1 MKKEAQYFSWLR
13 LFAIMTKEFIQ
24 MRRDRLTFAMIIGI
38 PIMQLILF
46 GFAINTNPK
55 DLPTVVLSEEHSPYS
70 RAFIQGLIN
79 TEYFKITHQ
88 ANNEQEAERLLARGD
103 VLFILK
109 IPTDFSYR
117 LIRGEKPSILL
128 TADATDPVATGSALS
143 ALQVLPEKVLN
154 SVTKGGLS
162 YLQNPAPSYQVIIH
176 ARYNPENITQY
187 NIVPGLIGVVLT
199 MTMVLITSLAIT
211 RERERGTME
220 NLLATPAQPVEV
232 MIGKIIPYIIVGY
245 LQVSLILA
253 IAYFL
258 FAVPI
263 LGSVTLLLIS
273 VLPFIGANL
282 SVGLTFS
289 SIAKNQ
295 LQAMQMA
302 FFFFLPSILLSGFMF
317 PFAGMPLWA
326 QYLGQILPLTHF
338 VRIVRGIML
347 KGNGIENIWGQIWP
361 ITVFMIVVLI
371 LGVSRYRRTLD

>member
-1 MKKEAQYFSWLR
+1 MKKESQYFSWLR

-55 DLPTVVLSEEHSPYS
+55 DLPMVVLSEEHSPYS

-109 IPTDFSYR
+109 IPTNFSYR

-245 LQVSLILA
+245 LQVSLILV

-302 FFFFLPSILLSGFMF
+302 FFFFLPSILISGFMF

-347 KGNGIENIWGQIWP
+347 KGNGIENIWDQIWP